1 MRWWRDLH
9 WWNFVVN
16 VVVSVFVVLWLLLWL
31 PGSAHCE
38 PVHVHSASHVVTDG
52 GSKLDLPPGYFY
64 DEALHAALDVEVK
77 RLQDVETRLTAE
89 NESLRKT
96 LSTWQPPTYLLV
108 TTFVIGLGLGAYLV
122 SKL

>member
-1 MRWWRDLH
+1 MRYLRNSWG
-9 WWNFVVN
+9 
-16 VVVSVFVVLWLLLWL
+16 VLVDVIFIVWLLTL
-31 PGSAHCE
+31 PRTGYCE

-52 GSKLDLPPGYFY
+52 GSKLELPPGYFY

-89 NESLRKT
+89 NKSLRAT
-96 LSTWQPPTYLLV
+96 LSTWQPPTYILV
-108 TTFVIGLGLGAYLV
+108 TTFVMGLGIGAYLV

>member
-1 MRWWRDLH
+1 MRWRDLL
-9 WWNFVVN
+9 VDLVCIT
-16 VVVSVFVVLWLLLWL
+16 WLCTL
-31 PGSAHCE
+31 PRTGHCE

-64 DEALHAALDVEVK
+64 DEATHAALDVEVK
-77 RLQDVETRLTAE
+77 RLQTVETRLTAE
-89 NESLRKT
+89 NESLRST